1 MEQEPFVIGEIN
13 QGLYEKFLSKFKKA
27 KDEIV
32 REIEVVS
39 FDSSNLE
46 NYIQNSLELFSNIND
61 VWGSSDFNEMQKLQ
75 KLLFP
80 EGIWYDRKKDR
91 VRTTRVNSVLELTSN
106 ISAIYKDKKEDKR

>member
-1 MEQEPFVIGEIN
+1 M
-13 QGLYEKFLSKFKKA
+13 YEKFLSKFKKA

-32 REIEVVS
+32 REIEVAS

-46 NYIQNSLELFSNIND
+46 NYIQNSLELFSNNND

-75 KLLFP
+75 KVLFP
-80 EGIWYDRKKDR
+80 EGIWYDRKNDR